1 MNRHPNAKVYKIR
14 AAVLRKKGG
23 PLKIEFLEMEG
34 PRDDEILVRLVASGI
49 CRTDI
54 DFCDDWDEADTP
66 VVLGHEGAG
75 VVEQVGKSVKT
86 VKRGDH
92 VVLSYQSCGRCRQCR
107 SGHPAHCRYIYEAN
121 FGFKRLDGS
130 NALSRSGVR
139 GHFFGQSSFST
150 LSLATERNL
159 VKVSKDLPLE
169 VLSPLGCG
177 LQTGAGTV
185 MNSLKV
191 SAGAS
196 IAVFGTGA
204 VGLAAVMA
212 ARFVGAKPIIGVDIK
227 PKRLKL
233 ALKLGAT
240 HVIDNRRQ
248 DVAARIADITGR
260 GIDYVVETT
269 GIPKM
274 HQLAIDVLNP
284 HGIVALL
291 TGESGT
297 ELPEG
302 RKTIGIIEGDAVPQ
316 LFIPKLI
323 ELYQGGQFPFDRLI
337 KFYDF
342 SDINQ
347 AIADAKHGD
356 TIKPVLRISKA
367 KKRLGVRSCHTFQ
380 PPRILPIG
388 SKRKNGL

>member
-1 MNRHPNAKVYKIR
+1 MKNNPDVQVYKIQ

-23 PLKIEFLEMEG
+23 PLKIESLEMEG
-34 PRDDEILVRLVASGI
+34 PGDDEVLVRLVASGI
-49 CRTDI
+49 CHTDI
-54 DFCDDWDEADTP
+54 DFVDDWEEADNA

-75 VVEQVGKSVKT
+75 VVDRVGKSVKS

-92 VVLSYQSCGRCRQCR
+92 VVLSYQSCGHCRQCR
-107 SGHPAHCRYIYEAN
+107 SGHPAHCQHFYEAN
-121 FGFKRLDGS
+121 FGFQRLDGS
-130 NALSRSGVR
+130 NALQRSGVR
-139 GHFFGQSSFST
+139 GHFFGQSSFAT
-150 LSLATERNL
+150 HSLATERNL

-191 SAGAS
+191 SEGAS

-212 ARFVGAKPIIGVDIK
+212 ARLVGADPIIGVDMK
-227 PKRLKL
+227 PKRLRL

-240 HVIDNRRQ
+240 HAIDNRHQ
-248 DVAARIADITGR
+248 DVAARIADITGS
-260 GIDYVVETT
+260 GVDYVLENT
-269 GIPKM
+269 GSAEM

-284 HGIVALL
+284 HGVVALL

-297 ELPEG
+297 DSLPEG
-302 RKTIGIIEGDAVPQ
+302 RKTLSIIQGDAVPQ
-316 LFIPKLI
+316 HFIPKLI
-323 ELYQGGQFPFDRLI
+323 DLYQAGRFPFDRLV

-342 SDINQ
+342 SEINQ
-347 AIADAKHGD
+347 AMADAKNGD
-356 TIKPVLRISKA
+356 TIKPVLRISEA
-367 KKRLGVRSCHTFQ
+367 
-380 PPRILPIG
+380 
-388 SKRKNGL
+388 